1 VVVVHREAIERIDR
15 DGDVLRASDV
25 VVAVE
30 ILLPGSRRMD
40 HVLKRAEYADA
51 GIPHYW
57 IIDLDEPVSLIA
69 CYLAG
74 EFGHVD
80 GGAVSGVFRTTDP
93 FPVEVDLDALR

>member
-1 VVVVHREAIERIDR
+1 MHREAIERIDR

-30 ILLPGSRRMD
+30 ILSPGSRRMD

-69 CYLAG
+69 CHLAG

-80 GGAVSGVFRTTDP
+80 GGAVPGVYRTTAP
-93 FPVEVDLDALR
+93 SPCLFASDALR